1 VLTPKGKEQCRA
13 LKAAFAH
20 HQTVDAV
27 FASPLRRTI
36 QTASL
41 SFGPTLTRKEVPFI
55 LIPGLQELGATG
67 SDTGLANTAADLKQ
81 LLPDLFA
88 EGELEF
94 DLAKIDASAVT
105 AGWNSKVP
113 QHQSLR
119 STSQRGYWAYEKE
132 AISKRAAD
140 VRNWLFQR
148 PEKEVILVT
157 HGAIAHFLTEDWDVE
172 DPMLGT
178 AYLNCWCTSSRLAL
192 SQLTLLRRTPR
203 VRLHARVDCDGC
215 ARNRGPRQPESDP
228 HVVEELQAMQ
238 KDADKSSNS

>member
-119 STSQRGYWAYEKE
+119 SYLPTPHSEATGHTRRKRSPNAQQMSGTGCFSVPRRRSSSLPTGLSLTS
-132 AISKRAAD
+132 
-140 VRNWLFQR
+140 
-148 PEKEVILVT
+148 
-157 HGAIAHFLTEDWDVE
+157 
-172 DPMLGT
+172 
-178 AYLNCWCTSSRLAL
+178 
-192 SQLTLLRRTPR
+192 
-203 VRLHARVDCDGC
+203 
-215 ARNRGPRQPESDP
+215 
-228 HVVEELQAMQ
+228 
-238 KDADKSSNS
+238 